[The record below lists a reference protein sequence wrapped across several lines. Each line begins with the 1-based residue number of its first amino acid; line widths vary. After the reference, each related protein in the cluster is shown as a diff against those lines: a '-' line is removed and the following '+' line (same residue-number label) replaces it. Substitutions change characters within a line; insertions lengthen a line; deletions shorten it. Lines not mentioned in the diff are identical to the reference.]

1 MAYRAYRTYSHIAFC
16 LLGYWLY
23 SLCPASSFPAAL
35 ITALGHTR
43 CLPKGDISVF
53 ASSTAITLLS
63 DRV

>member
-35 ITALGHTR
+35 ITAQGHNR
-43 CLPKGDISVF
+43 CHPKGDISVF
-53 ASSTAITLLS
+53 ASPTAIALLS
-63 DRV
+63 GHV